1 MSTPVAHAGAGL
13 RLMRAAVFTAV
24 CVVLSAAG
32 HAFAAGTPV
41 PAWTLVAGFLGV
53 LAVAAALAGRE
64 RSLPS
69 IAGALAGGQ
78 VALHVLFA
86 YGSHGSA
93 QAVAASAPRGSGENP
108 LIRFAAGLVCGGGA
122 GQLDAADAHRIVTT
136 AGIDPS
142 TLSQGHGHLASA
154 GAATAAAPDGGP
166 GLASAVT
173 DGGSGLASAVTD
185 GGSGLASAVT
195 DGGSGV
201 ASVYASVTALLPAL
215 PMFLAHLLAALAAGW
230 LLRRGEAALFR
241 LARLSAYGAQELA
254 AGARLR
260 SLRAA
265 LALVR
270 ALRAGAREQLVCG
283 PRALRMADDEPAPA
297 TGDPLQ
303 HLVVRRGPPA
313 PYALAA

>member
-93 QAVAASAPRGSGENP
+93 QAVAASAPRGSGENT

-166 GLASAVT
+166 GLASAV
-173 DGGSGLASAVTD
+173 AD

-241 LARLSAYGAQELA
+241 LARLSAHGAQELA

-283 PRALRMADDEPAPA
+283 PRALRTADDEPAPA

>member
-166 GLASAVT
+166 GLASAV
-173 DGGSGLASAVTD
+173 AD

-254 AGARLR
+254 AGARLH

-283 PRALRMADDEPAPA
+283 PRALRTADDEPAPA

>member
-166 GLASAVT
+166 GLASAVA
-173 DGGSGLASAVTD
+173 DGGSSLASAVTD
-185 GGSGLASAVT
+185 GGSGVASAVT

-254 AGARLR
+254 AGARLH

-283 PRALRMADDEPAPA
+283 PRALRTADDEPAPA

>member
-93 QAVAASAPRGSGENP
+93 QAVAASAPRGNGENP

-142 TLSQGHGHLASA
+142 TLSQGHEHLASA

-166 GLASAVT
+166 GLASAVA

-185 GGSGLASAVT
+185 GGSGL
-195 DGGSGV
+195 

-241 LARLSAYGAQELA
+241 LARLSAHGAQELA

-270 ALRAGAREQLVCG
+270 ALCAGAREQLVCG
-283 PRALRMADDEPAPA
+283 PRALRTADDEPAPA

>member
-1 MSTPVAHAGAGL
+1 M
-13 RLMRAAVFTAV
+13 FTAV

-32 HAFAAGTPV
+32 HAFAAGAPV
-41 PAWTLVAGFLGV
+41 PAWTLLAGFLGV
-53 LAVAAALAGRE
+53 LAVASALAGRE

-93 QAVAASAPRGSGENP
+93 QAVAAAAPRGSGENP
-108 LIRFAAGLVCGGGA
+108 LIRFAAGLVCGGGP
-122 GQLDAADAHRIVTT
+122 GQIDAADAHRIVTT

-142 TLSQGHGHLASA
+142 TVADHSHLAS
-154 GAATAAAPDGGP
+154 GAATAAAPDGG
-166 GLASAVT
+166 
-173 DGGSGLASAVTD
+173 SGLAA
-185 GGSGLASAVT
+185 A
-195 DGGSGV
+195 
-201 ASVYASVTALLPAL
+201 YASVAALLPGL

-241 LARLSAYGAQELA
+241 LARLSAYGAQALA

-270 ALRAGAREQLVCG
+270 ALRAGAREQLASG
-283 PRALRMADDEPAPA
+283 PRALRTADDEPAPA
-297 TGDPLQ
+297 TGDPLH
-303 HLVVRRGPPA
+303 HLVIRRGPPA

>member
-32 HAFAAGTPV
+32 HAFAAGATV
-41 PAWTLVAGFLGV
+41 PAWTLLAGFLGV

-69 IAGALAGGQ
+69 IAGALAAGQ
-78 VALHVLFA
+78 VALHALFA

-93 QAVAASAPRGSGENP
+93 QAVAAAAPRGSGENP
-108 LIRFAAGLVCGGGA
+108 LIRFAAGLVCGAGP
-122 GQLDAADAHRIVTT
+122 GQLDAADAHRIITT

-142 TLSQGHGHLASA
+142 TLSPGHGHLASSA
-154 GAATAAAPDGGP
+154 GAAEAAGATGAAEAAGTAGSALAAAP
-166 GLASAVT
+166 
-173 DGGSGLASAVTD
+173 DGGSGLASAY
-185 GGSGLASAVT
+185 AAV
-195 DGGSGV
+195 V
-201 ASVYASVTALLPAL
+201 ALLPGV

-241 LARLSAYGAQELA
+241 LAHLSAYGAQELA

-270 ALRAGAREQLVCG
+270 ALRAGAREQLACG
-283 PRALRMADDEPAPA
+283 PRALRTADDDPVPTA
-297 TGDPLQ
+297 GDPLQ
-303 HLVVRRGPPA
+303 HLVIRRGPPA

>member
-32 HAFAAGTPV
+32 HAFAAGAPV
-41 PAWTLVAGFLGV
+41 PAWTLLAGFLGV
-53 LAVAAALAGRE
+53 LAVASVLAGRE

-78 VALHVLFA
+78 LALHVLFA

-93 QAVAASAPRGSGENP
+93 QAVTAPRGSGENP
-108 LIRFAAGLVCGGGA
+108 LIRFAAGLVCGGGP

-142 TLSQGHGHLASA
+142 TVAGHGHLAS
-154 GAATAAAPDGGP
+154 GATTAAPE
-166 GLASAVT
+166 
-173 DGGSGLASAVTD
+173 GGSGLVSA
-185 GGSGLASAVT
+185 
-195 DGGSGV
+195 
-201 ASVYASVTALLPAL
+201 YASVVALLPGL
-215 PMFLAHLLAALAAGW
+215 PMFLTHLLAALAAGW

-241 LARLSAYGAQELA
+241 VARLSAHGAQALA

-270 ALRAGAREQLVCG
+270 ALRAGAREQLASG
-283 PRALRMADDEPAPA
+283 PRPLRTADDDPVPA
-297 TGDPLQ
+297 TEGPLD
-303 HLVVRRGPPA
+303 HLVIRRGPPA

>member
-166 GLASAVT
+166 GLASAVA

-185 GGSGLASAVT
+185 GGSGL
-195 DGGSGV
+195 

-283 PRALRMADDEPAPA
+283 PRALRTADDEPAPA